1 MSIYWKLDPM
11 TDYRAQFVFKGMRKL
26 VAKVN
31 IPNMAYPN
39 WHNDIK
45 IPHDSR
51 DHVIVPGSIKIM
63 FNLDIESTDKT
74 HKM

>member
-1 MSIYWKLDPM
+1 M

-39 WHNDIK
+39 
-45 IPHDSR
+45 
-51 DHVIVPGSIKIM
+51 
-63 FNLDIESTDKT
+63 
-74 HKM
+74 